1 MSGTSTPI
9 CARRS
14 LIFGTAAA
22 ASSRS
27 TVMRTSSEPACAS
40 AATWRAVP
48 STSAVSVL
56 VMDCT
61 TMAAPPPTVTAPTRT
76 PTERRR
82 GAAPALIST
91 GNTLVMSRPSTR
103 CGVAAALAQSVD
115 LQHRRPRDEADG
127 ARRLCHVA
135 ADRARDHLGHRAAA
149 LAEKEQDDLA
159 LVMAA
164 GAGEEGVLAFDAV
177 RKPFG
182 HEKIQRPVDRH
193 GRGGVTAA
201 LQALDDVVG
210 PERRMG
216 LGQHLQHPAAQ
227 RRQPAPA
234 FVACHLCA
242 RERIGDAP
250 GVIVVGSGKS

>member
-76 PTERRR
+76 PTERRS
-82 GAAPALIST
+82 AAPALIST

-182 HEKIQRPVDRH
+182 HEKVQRPVDRH
-193 GRGGVTAA
+193 GRGGVTAP